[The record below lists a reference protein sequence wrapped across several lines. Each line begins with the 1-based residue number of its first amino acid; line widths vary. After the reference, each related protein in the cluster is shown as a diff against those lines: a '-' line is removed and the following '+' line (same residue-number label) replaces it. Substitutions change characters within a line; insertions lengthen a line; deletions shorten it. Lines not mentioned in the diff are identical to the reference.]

1 MIKDMKRKSPLQDRQ
16 NKIRSQNS
24 EAEAKVV
31 KLIEDNLRKLA
42 EACPENGLL
51 FQAKQ
56 HGVKYCC
63 LFMQG
68 SGYTHLCPYV
78 EEETVHIS
86 QKGMD
91 MMRFKC
97 RYER

>member
-1 MIKDMKRKSPLQDRQ
+1 MIKGLKSLTSRQDTHNKSKREDSG
-16 NKIRSQNS
+16 
-24 EAEAKVV
+24 AEVV
-31 KLIEDNLRKLA
+31 KLIEDNLRILA
-42 EACPENGLL
+42 EACAEDGLP

-68 SGYTHLCPYV
+68 SDYTHLCPYV

-86 QKGMD
+86 EQGMD
-91 MMRFKC
+91 TMRYKC
-97 RYER
+97 RYDG